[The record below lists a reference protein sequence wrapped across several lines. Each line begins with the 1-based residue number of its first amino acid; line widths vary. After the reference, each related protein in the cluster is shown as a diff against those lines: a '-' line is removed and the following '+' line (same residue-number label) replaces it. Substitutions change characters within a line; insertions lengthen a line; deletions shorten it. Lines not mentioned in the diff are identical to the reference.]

1 MKSDTADIPIL
12 RTKLHR
18 PPVVAGHLHRQ
29 RLLDRLEK
37 NLERPLTLVS
47 APAGYGKT
55 TVISCWLESCGT
67 SSAWISLDKNDND
80 LRLFCSYFIAAFQSI
95 SPGFGREAQILL
107 NAPEL
112 PTTEEFTR
120 TLINE
125 LDQIK
130 TTFILVLDDYHL
142 IKEKA
147 IHNLVAEL
155 LVHPPASMHL
165 VLVTRRDPP
174 LPMTK
179 LRARSRMTEI
189 RTQELR
195 LSLAE
200 TATFLQQMTGKTVD
214 DKIAAAFEKRTEGW
228 VTGLRLA
235 ALSLREREDLG
246 NIMDS
251 LPDDNRY
258 VMDYLIAEILSVQPP
273 AIQDYLL
280 SSAILNRF
288 CAELCEAVCTKVN
301 QPEACC
307 SIGGKIFISQL
318 EQDNL
323 FVVPLDNQGRWYRY
337 HHLFQRLL
345 QRQMKKRYSPNA
357 ITKLHK
363 QAGDWFVQNNLPDE
377 ALQHFLTA
385 NDIPAAKEIVIQN
398 RHALTN
404 QEQWHRLEHWIGL
417 LPKTAIDTS
426 PELLVT
432 NAWLCENRLKISE
445 MIDLTIRADSL
456 ITGKGTEKSINRQ
469 LSGEIAALK
478 AARFFLEGK
487 GMLALSSAKQA
498 LKTIP
503 EPHASERAFALL
515 VLAFS
520 HQMTGS
526 LKDAFSV
533 VYKALDQ
540 ADVYSYTYR
549 ARLMFSECFINWIVT
564 DLKALKRTANQV
576 MNFGQEYGLMES
588 TSFAHYFLGIAHY
601 CLNDIEAAE
610 KHLVL
615 GAKQGRISNINT
627 FVHSSFALAL
637 SYQTQG
643 LHNEAQNTAEAVIG
657 HAIRTGNSALL
668 KKAQA
673 FQAELALRQG
683 RNAEAVRWAQGYD
696 PDSLTAALRFYIPQL
711 TLVKVL
717 IVQGTKRSIKKA
729 ANLLN
734 QMKDFYSSTH
744 NTSCLIHVLALSALL
759 YEAQGNEAEALS
771 ALGRALT
778 LAEPGGL
785 IRPFLDLG
793 PKIMDLL
800 SRLVR
805 HNVAIKYVGQI
816 ITDFRKEGVDH
827 SRTSAYLSEPSLG
840 EILTNREIDI
850 ITLLAQRMTNK
861 EIAKK
866 LFISPLTVKKHST
879 NIYSKLSVKSRQEA
893 VDRAKALG
901 II

>member
-18 PPVVAGHLHRQ
+18 PPVIAGHLHRQ

-55 TVISCWLESCGT
+55 TLISCWLESRT
-67 SSAWISLDKNDND
+67 MSSTWISLDKNDND
-80 LRLFCSYFIAAFQSI
+80 LRFFCSYFIAAFQSI
-95 SPGFGREAQILL
+95 SPGFGRETQTLL
-107 NAPEL
+107 KAPDLPPMVEL
-112 PTTEEFTR
+112 TR

-130 TTFILVLDDYHL
+130 KTFILVLDDYHL

-147 IHNLVAEL
+147 IHKLMAEL
-155 LVHPPASMHL
+155 LVHPPPSMHL

-189 RTQELR
+189 RTQDLR

-214 DKIAAAFEKRTEGW
+214 DKTAAAFEKKTEGW

-235 ALSLREREDLG
+235 ALSLRERENLD
-246 NIMDS
+246 NILYS

-258 VMDYLIAEILSVQPP
+258 VMDYLIAEILSAQPP

-280 SSAILNRF
+280 STANLNRF

-301 QPEACC
+301 QPEVC
-307 SIGGKIFISQL
+307 SIGGKIFISYL

-323 FVVPLDNQGRWYRY
+323 FVVPLDDQRRWYRY

-357 ITKLHK
+357 IAKLHK

-404 QEQWHRLEHWIGL
+404 REQWHRLEHWIGL

-432 NAWLCENRLKISE
+432 SAWLSENRLKIQE
-445 MIDLTIRADSL
+445 MIDLTIRAKRL
-456 ITGKGTEKSINRQ
+456 INGKGTETSINRQ
-469 LSGEIAALK
+469 LSGEIAALNG
-478 AARFFLEGK
+478 ARFFLEGN
-487 GMLALSSAKQA
+487 GMLAITSAKQA
-498 LKTIP
+498 LKNIP
-503 EPHASERAFALL
+503 EPYASERAFALL

-533 VYKALDQ
+533 VYKAMDQ
-540 ADVYSYTYR
+540 SDAYSNTYR
-549 ARLMFSECFINWIVT
+549 ARLMFSECFINWIET
-564 DLKALKRTANQV
+564 DLNALKRIAKQV
-576 MNFGQEYGLMES
+576 LNFGQEHGLVES

-601 CLNDIEAAE
+601 CLNDIETAE
-610 KHLVL
+610 KHLVS
-615 GAKQGRISNINT
+615 GAKQGRMSNINT

-637 SYQTQG
+637 SYQNQG
-643 LHNEAQNTAEAVIG
+643 LHNEAQNTAEEVID
-657 HAIRTGNSALL
+657 HAIQTGNSALL
-668 KKAQA
+668 KSAQA
-673 FQAELALRQG
+673 FQAELALRQD
-683 RNAEAVRWAQGYD
+683 RSAEAIRWAQNYD
-696 PDSLTAALRFYIPQL
+696 PDPLTAALRFYIPHL
-711 TLVKVL
+711 TLAKVL
-717 IVQGTKRSIKKA
+717 IAQGTKSSIKKA

-759 YEAQGNEAEALS
+759 YDAQGNEAEALS

-800 SRLVR
+800 SGMTR

-816 ITDFRKEGVDH
+816 ITAFRKEVVDH
-827 SRTSAYLSEPSLG
+827 PRISAYSSKPSLSET
-840 EILTNREIDI
+840 LTNREIDI
-850 ITLLAQRMTNK
+850 IALLAQRMTNK

-866 LFISPLTVKKHST
+866 LFISPLTVKKHSM
-879 NIYSKLSVKSRQEA
+879 NIYGKLSVKSRRQA